1 MGEPR
6 WLTDGEQRAWRG
18 LAEVVFKLPQRL
30 ERQLQRDSD
39 MTHFEYWVIA
49 MLSEAPERTVQL
61 KELARQSHA
70 SLSRLSHVVSRLEA
84 RGWVER
90 QRCPTDARATNAVL
104 TETGWHAVV
113 AAAPGH
119 VAAVRE
125 AVFDGLSRQDVADL
139 ERVCSAILE
148 HLNTCEVDVQP
159 ADARPSP
166 ETAATPA

>member
-1 MGEPR
+1 MDEPR
-6 WLTDGEQRAWRG
+6 WLSDREQRAWRR

-49 MLSEAPERTVQL
+49 MLSEAPDRTVQL
-61 KELARQSHA
+61 KELAQRSHA

-84 RGWVER
+84 RGWVGRE
-90 QRCPTDARATNAVL
+90 RCPTDARATNAVL
-104 TETGWHAVV
+104 TEAGWDAVV

-125 AVFDGLSRQDVADL
+125 AVFDGLSTQDVADM
-139 ERVCSAILE
+139 ERVCSAILDQFAA
-148 HLNTCEVDVQP
+148 CDIEVVAGDLP
-159 ADARPSP
+159 ADEGLAK
-166 ETAATPA
+166 PA